1 MDVLPAPLYIGLF
14 AVQHLQ
20 ICGSN
25 TGSGYNNPVSAAYR
39 RRYTPF
45 KLPLFWKSGFK

>member
-14 AVQHLQ
+14 AVQYLQ

-25 TGSGYNNPVSAAYR
+25 TGSGYNNPVSAAFR
-39 RRYTPF
+39 RRYPF
-45 KLPLFWKSGFK
+45 QTATVLEVGF